1 MRQTV
6 LLYQFL
12 YVAANAADNTLFQS
26 GNIALRNTQNICYLF
41 LRVFLIAGKPETH
54 TDNLFFTRRQ
64 QSDGIVDQEALDT
77 ALDFLIDGIRF
88 SPQNIRK
95 KQLVAIPIRI
105 EWLIQ
110 RNLVFH
116 TGTSPQKHEDFIF
129 DTAAGISGQFD
140 VFFGVKGIDG
150 FNKADAADGDE
161 ILQINTGII
170 EFAGNIDDQA
180 DISLDEGLPDIRAAF
195 RKVADE
201 VCLLFFTERR
211 WESFTASHIVQAAGE
226 ESDT

>member
-105 EWLIQ
+105 ESVSYTHLDVYKRQGMDIMILWC
-110 RNLVFH
+110 RK
-116 TGTSPQKHEDFIF
+116 TG
-129 DTAAGISGQFD
+129 
-140 VFFGVKGIDG
+140 
-150 FNKADAADGDE
+150 
-161 ILQINTGII
+161 
-170 EFAGNIDDQA
+170 
-180 DISLDEGLPDIRAAF
+180 R
-195 RKVADE
+195 
-201 VCLLFFTERR
+201 
-211 WESFTASHIVQAAGE
+211 
-226 ESDT
+226 